1 MLMDSQLCN
10 KPQCRDSGFVQ
21 SHHAR
26 QQQKSAKV
34 VLELARAQLAQIT
47 AETRVTNTLW
57 VAYCF
62 RRVVFWTVVIALL
75 ATCAK
80 AEAQVVPYPG
90 LDREALSAGPGALH
104 ISTRAGGSPLVHR

>member
-1 MLMDSQLCN
+1 
-10 KPQCRDSGFVQ
+10 
-21 SHHAR
+21 
-26 QQQKSAKV
+26 
-34 VLELARAQLAQIT
+34 
-47 AETRVTNTLW
+47 VTNTLW

-90 LDREALSAGPGALH
+90 LDREALSAGPRSPAH
-104 ISTRAGGSPLVHR
+104 INPSRGLSARPSLAHNSVAAQR

>member
-1 MLMDSQLCN
+1 M
-10 KPQCRDSGFVQ
+10 
-21 SHHAR
+21 
-26 QQQKSAKV
+26 
-34 VLELARAQLAQIT
+34 
-47 AETRVTNTLW
+47 TNTLW

>member
-1 MLMDSQLCN
+1 M
-10 KPQCRDSGFVQ
+10 
-21 SHHAR
+21 
-26 QQQKSAKV
+26 
-34 VLELARAQLAQIT
+34 
-47 AETRVTNTLW
+47 TNTLW

-90 LDREALSAGPGALH
+90 LLSAGPGALH